1 MAVSFEIVFVLC
13 YFRNTSRLTL
23 VGWKSRKIKV
33 MKSCCMVSSS
43 SIWIPKGVWISYL
56 NPVTW
61 TVTVPKKWR
70 IFFSAKVASKRIK
83 SELCL
88 EVTKISISKF
98 CQNMWACMN
107 SHIWSWW
114 PLWDNFYGVLGKKM
128 ESFHMSFGTF
138 GSLLGC
144 FFPSNVLKVRS
155 WVRFWL
161 IGPLYGWG

>member
-114 PLWDNFYGVLGKKM
+114 PLWDNFYGVLGKKI
-128 ESFHMSFGTF
+128 E
-138 GSLLGC
+138 
-144 FFPSNVLKVRS
+144 
-155 WVRFWL
+155 
-161 IGPLYGWG
+161 